1 MKVLV
6 LILAVTAS
14 SIPLAS
20 GVVSMTSVDD
30 FSASNESWQIG
41 GAGIQPVRVA
51 SAGPDGLTGYLN
63 HLSDGGSA
71 NGKWLMWTSHADW
84 TGNYLSVGVTGISLW
99 TNVSSGS
106 SPVSLRVAFDGP
118 GGWFYSSALSIGSG
132 WNAQLFS
139 LNSANFT
146 YAAGSGGSGLYNDT
160 FSGVTRFEILAG
172 GGAVSYRAG
181 GDLLQAGTSANTI
194 LVDNITAIPEP
205 SALSLLA
212 IGLGGLV
219 LLRRQ
224 RP

>member
-1 MKVLV
+1 MKIPI
-6 LILAVTAS
+6 LILAVTVS
-14 SIPLAS
+14 TIPLAS
-20 GVVSMTSVDD
+20 AVVSMTSVDD
-30 FSASNESWQIG
+30 FFASSESWQIG

-51 SAGPDGLTGYLN
+51 SAGPDGLTGYLS
-63 HLSDGGSA
+63 HLSDGSSA

-84 TGNYLSVGVTGISLW
+84 TGNYLSAGITGISLW
-99 TNVSSGS
+99 TNVSSGT
-106 SPVSLRVAFDGP
+106 SPVSLRVAFDGA

-146 YAAGSGGSGLYNDT
+146 YAAGSGGTGLYNDT

-194 LVDNITAIPEP
+194 LVDNITVVPEP
-205 SALSLLA
+205 STLSLLV
-212 IGLGGLV
+212 IGLGMV
-219 LLRRQ
+219 LPQRR
-224 RP
+224 RTV

>member
-1 MKVLV
+1 MKLPA
-6 LILAVTAS
+6 LILAMTVSTIS
-14 SIPLAS
+14 LAS

-30 FSASNESWQIG
+30 FSASSESWQIG

-51 SAGPDGLTGYLN
+51 SAGPDGLTGYLS
-63 HLSDGGSA
+63 HLSDGSGA

-84 TGNYLSVGVTGISLW
+84 TGNYLSAGITAISLW

-106 SPVSLRVAFDGP
+106 SPVSLRVAFDGA
-118 GGWFYSSALSIGSG
+118 GGWFYSSALSISTG
-132 WNAQLFS
+132 WAAQLFA
-139 LNSANFT
+139 LNSSNFT
-146 YAAGSGGSGLYNDT
+146 YATGSGGTGLYNET

-172 GGAVSYRAG
+172 GGAVSYRSG
-181 GDLLQAGTSANTI
+181 GDLLQAGTSTNTI
-194 LVDNITAIPEP
+194 LIDTITAVPEP
-205 SALSLLA
+205 SSLSLLA

>member
-1 MKVLV
+1 MKLLV

-51 SAGPDGLTGYLN
+51 SAGPDGLTGYLS

-84 TGNYLSVGVTGISLW
+84 TGNYLSVGVTEISLW

-172 GGAVSYRAG
+172 GGAVSYRLG

>member
-1 MKVLV
+1 MKIPA
-6 LILAVTAS
+6 LILAVTVS
-14 SIPLAS
+14 TIPLAS
-20 GVVSMTSVDD
+20 AVVSMTSVDD
-30 FSASNESWQIG
+30 FFASSESWQIG

-51 SAGPDGLTGYLN
+51 SAGPDGLTGYLS
-63 HLSDGGSA
+63 HLSDGSSA

-84 TGNYLSVGVTGISLW
+84 TGNYLSAGINGISLW
-99 TNVSSGS
+99 TNVSSGT
-106 SPVSLRVAFDGP
+106 SPVSLRVAFDGA

-194 LVDNITAIPEP
+194 LVDNITAVPEP
-205 SALSLLA
+205 STLSLLA
-212 IGLGGLV
+212 FGLSGLAMM
-219 LLRRQ
+219 RR
-224 RP
+224 RS